1 MCRKLCIAIQHD
13 DVINIIFQIAYFYFK
28 SVFENISKEKIPQN
42 WNEQLIHYFPYRQ
55 IHPGLRF
62 FAN

>member
-13 DVINIIFQIAYFYFK
+13 DVMYIIFQIAYFYFK
-28 SVFENISKEKIPQN
+28 SVFENNLKEKIPQN
-42 WNEQLIHYFPYRQ
+42 CNEQLIQYFPYRQ

-62 FAN
+62 YAN